1 MIKVVAFLQSGM
13 VSQNLTQKFQKAYRN
28 LDLLPLIEQEQL
40 DEFRVEYGQT
50 VLEELQQL
58 VEDDEF
64 HDGKIIFAGHRGCGK
79 STLLAEFGRQCSDD
93 YFVVFFSIAETIE
106 MSDVNHINILFAIAV
121 NMMLEAEKAQVDIPK
136 SIRDSLYKWFAKRTR
151 IESETPIS
159 AEVSVGFDLF
169 KVISGKLKTE
179 ASIRDELK
187 IEFERNISDL
197 VSQLNTIA
205 SVIQTTAK
213 KEILIII
220 DDLDKLDLSVVRGIY
235 QDHIKALFLPKVSI
249 IFTIP
254 VSSLRDVSLVAT
266 LRTEANDKIVKMP
279 VSKLFIKGERRKTD
293 AEPQTNEVKTLCQ
306 VLHKRV
312 SIDLID
318 SRTAEKLVIYSGGV
332 LRELVRIANRCCRIC
347 LRLIRHDP
355 KQTNIVISDEVLE
368 EALKDLRLDFEI
380 ELGKVDYQI
389 LQTTYKQFMP
399 DDPKEQKFLDLLH
412 GLHIL
417 EYRNDEVWYD
427 AHPIVI
433 DLLKRKELIDGF

>member
-1 MIKVVAFLQSGM
+1 M
-13 VSQNLTQKFQKAYRN
+13 SQNLTQKFQKAYRN

-40 DEFRVEYGQT
+40 DEFRVEYGHT

-79 STLLAEFGRQCSDD
+79 STLLAEFGRQRAKD

-106 MSDVNHINILFAIAV
+106 MSDVNYINILFAIAV
-121 NMMLEAEKAQVDIPK
+121 NMMQEAEEAQVDIPK
-136 SIRDSLYKWFAKRTR
+136 PIRDSVYKWFSKRTA
-151 IESETPIS
+151 IESETPIG
-159 AEVSVGFDLF
+159 AEVSVGSDLLG
-169 KVISGKLKTE
+169 IASRKLETE
-179 ASIRDELK
+179 ASIQDELE

-197 VSQLNTIA
+197 VFQLNTIA
-205 SVIQTTAK
+205 SIIQTAVK
-213 KEILIII
+213 KEILVII
-220 DDLDKLDLSVVRGIY
+220 DDLDKLNLSVARGIY
-235 QDHIKALFLPKVSI
+235 QDHIKEIFQPKISI

-254 VSSLRDVSLVAT
+254 VSSLRDVSLVTT
-266 LRTEANDKIVKMP
+266 LRTAANDKIVEMP
-279 VSKLFIKGERRKTD
+279 VSKLFIKGERRKVD
-293 AEPQTNEVKTLCQ
+293 ARPQKNEVRTLCEI
-306 VLHKRV
+306 LYKRV
-312 SIDLID
+312 SSDLID
-318 SRTAEKLVIYSGGV
+318 SLTAEKLVLYSGGV

-347 LRLIRHDP
+347 LRLIRRDP

-380 ELGKVDYQI
+380 ELGKADYQI

-433 DLLKRKELIDGF
+433 ALLKRKELIDGF

>member
-1 MIKVVAFLQSGM
+1 MIKVVAFLQSGI

-79 STLLAEFGRQCSDD
+79 STLLAEFGRQRAKD

-121 NMMLEAEKAQVDIPK
+121 NMMLEAEKAKVDIPK
-136 SIRDSLYKWFAKRTR
+136 SIRDSLYKWFARRTR

-205 SVIQTTAK
+205 SVIQTAVK
-213 KEILIII
+213 KEILVII
-220 DDLDKLDLSVVRGIY
+220 DDLDKLDLSVVRGVY

-293 AEPQTNEVKTLCQ
+293 AEPQTNEVKTLCE

-312 SIDLID
+312 SRELID
-318 SRTAEKLVIYSGGV
+318 PKTAEKLVIYSGGV

-355 KQTNIVISDEVLE
+355 ERTNIAISDEVLE

-380 ELGKVDYQI
+380 ELGKVEYQI
-389 LQTTYKQFMP
+389 LRTTYKQFMP

-433 DLLKRKELIDGF
+433 DLLKRKGLIDGF

>member
-1 MIKVVAFLQSGM
+1 MIKVVAFLQSCVM
-13 VSQNLTQKFQKAYRN
+13 SRNLTQKFQKAYRN

-79 STLLAEFGRQCSDD
+79 STLLAEFGRQRADD

-121 NMMLEAEKAQVDIPK
+121 NMMLEAEKAKVDISK
-136 SIRDSLYKWFAKRTR
+136 STKESLYKWFAKRTR
-151 IESETPIS
+151 IESDTPIS

-169 KVISGKLKTE
+169 KIISGKLKTE

-187 IEFERNISDL
+187 LEFERNISDL

-205 SVIQTTAK
+205 GVIQAAVE
-213 KEILIII
+213 KEILVII

-235 QDHIKALFLPKVSI
+235 QDHIKALFQPKISI
-249 IFTIP
+249 IFTVP

-279 VSKLFIKGERRKTD
+279 VSKLFIKGERRKPD
-293 AEPQTNEVKTLCQ
+293 AGPQTNEVKILCE

-312 SIDLID
+312 SSDLID
-318 SRTAEKLVIYSGGV
+318 SLIAEKLVLYSGGV

-355 KQTNIVISDEVLE
+355 ERTNIVISNEVLE

-389 LQTTYKQFMP
+389 LQTTYRQFMP

>member
-1 MIKVVAFLQSGM
+1 M
-13 VSQNLTQKFQKAYRN
+13 SQDLTQKFQKAYRN

-58 VEDDEF
+58 VKDDER

-79 STLLAEFGRQCSDD
+79 STLLAEFGRQCADD

-121 NMMLEAEKAQVDIPK
+121 NMMLKAEKSQVDIPK
-136 SIRDSLYKWFAKRTR
+136 STKDSLCKWFAKRTR

-169 KVISGKLKTE
+169 KIISGKLKTE

-187 IEFERNISDL
+187 IEFERNISGL

-205 SVIQTTAK
+205 SIIQAAVK

-235 QDHIKALFLPKVSI
+235 QDHIKALFQPKISI
-249 IFTIP
+249 IFTVP

-279 VSKLFIKGERRKTD
+279 VSKLFVKGERRKTD
-293 AEPQTNEVKTLCQ
+293 AEPQTNEVKILCE

-312 SIDLID
+312 SSDLID
-318 SRTAEKLVIYSGGV
+318 PQTAEKLVIYSGGV

-347 LRLIRHDP
+347 LRLIRHDL
-355 KQTNIVISDEVLE
+355 KRTNIVISDEVLE

-380 ELGKVDYQI
+380 ELGKADYQI

>member
-1 MIKVVAFLQSGM
+1 MIKVVAFLQSSVM
-13 VSQNLTQKFQKAYRN
+13 SQDLTRKFQKAYRN
-28 LDLLPLIEQEQL
+28 LDLVPLIEQEQL

-79 STLLAEFGRQCSDD
+79 STLLAEFGRQRADD

-136 SIRDSLYKWFAKRTR
+136 STKDSLCKWFAKRTR
-151 IESETPIS
+151 IESEMPIS

-169 KVISGKLKTE
+169 KIISGKLKTE

-197 VSQLNTIA
+197 VSQLNIIA
-205 SVIQTTAK
+205 SIIKSAVK
-213 KEILIII
+213 KEILVII

-235 QDHIKALFLPKVSI
+235 QDHIKALFQPKISI

-254 VSSLRDVSLVAT
+254 VSSLRDASLAAT
-266 LRTEANDKIVKMP
+266 LTTEANDKIVKMP
-279 VSKLFIKGERRKTD
+279 VSKLFIKGERRKTSG
-293 AEPQTNEVKTLCQ
+293 PQKNEVKILCE

-312 SIDLID
+312 SSDLID
-318 SRTAEKLVIYSGGV
+318 SPTAEKLVLYSGGV

-355 KQTNIVISDEVLE
+355 ERTNIVISDEVLE

-380 ELGKVDYQI
+380 ALGKVEYQI
-389 LQTTYKQFMP
+389 LQTTYNQFMP